1 MAQLFIFLVLII
13 NKIFGKNGHELLLA
27 ELETAE
33 TIIKLTDELLAQ
45 KNNEIAALKEIIT
58 LMEK

>member
-45 KNNEIAALKEIIT
+45 KTMKLLHLKKS
-58 LMEK
+58 LL